1 MTPFL
6 NRPLLLACGLFSQL
20 PSAWAGTDGL
30 AACAAIADDAPRL
43 ACFDALARA
52 APPHGPT
59 AAPADDTG
67 KMPGIQPTPM
77 ASHWELDPETRHG
90 LWTFRAHRP
99 NYILLGRYTNRAN
112 EGPYAPLLNAANDP
126 NVGLD
131 STESKFQLSFKLKM
145 HEDLLGRGIDLWF
158 GYTQQSHW
166 QVFNKGLS
174 APFRE
179 TNYAPEVF
187 LTLPTDYTLFGLRG
201 RFASLGLLHQS
212 NGQSGTLSR
221 SWNRVYAQFGWEYGD
236 RFNLIFQPWYRLKEN
251 ADDDDNPDIRR
262 HVGDFEAV
270 ASYRLGKHTFSLLGR
285 SSFGLERGLVQLD
298 WTYPLRTKLKGY
310 LQFTSGHGESLIDY
324 NHRQH
329 TIGIGVMLTDWM

>member
-1 MTPFL
+1 
-6 NRPLLLACGLFSQL
+6 
-20 PSAWAGTDGL
+20 
-30 AACAAIADDAPRL
+30 
-43 ACFDALARA
+43 
-52 APPHGPT
+52 
-59 AAPADDTG
+59 
-67 KMPGIQPTPM
+67 
-77 ASHWELDPETRHG
+77 
-90 LWTFRAHRP
+90 
-99 NYILLGRYTNRAN
+99 
-112 EGPYAPLLNAANDP
+112 
-126 NVGLD
+126 
-131 STESKFQLSFKLKM
+131 M

-285 SSFGLERGLVQLD
+285 SSFGLERARPARLDLPATHQTEGLPAIHQRPRRKPDRLQPPAAHDRHRRHADRLD
-298 WTYPLRTKLKGY
+298 V
-310 LQFTSGHGESLIDY
+310 GHSAVLPF
-324 NHRQH
+324 
-329 TIGIGVMLTDWM
+329 